1 MQRRRRLPDGSWGP
15 LEKVGSIPTTEEQV
29 MSLGEQLAQE
39 KMKNI
44 QKDLLINNLGSQL
57 TQVKLDVISI
67 MKGGGE

>member
-1 MQRRRRLPDGSWGP
+1 MQRRKRLPDGSLGE

-39 KMKNI
+39 KVKNI

-57 TQVKLDVISI
+57 TQLKLDFIS

>member
-1 MQRRRRLPDGSWGP
+1 MQRRKRLPNGSLGE

-39 KMKNI
+39 KVKNI

-57 TQVKLDVISI
+57 KLDFIS

>member
-1 MQRRRRLPDGSWGP
+1 MGE
-15 LEKVGSIPTTEEQV
+15 LEKIGSIPTTAEQV

-39 KMKNI
+39 KVKNI

-57 TQVKLDVISI
+57 TQLKLDVIS